1 MYKDTYENTSKEI
14 PTKELTNLT
23 KLYYSDDSK
32 YRGEMYDVL
41 NTKLQIFY
49 DYYNKAG
56 IRQQHYYYAF
66 SIILKGRASTFYY
79 DYI

>member
-1 MYKDTYENTSKEI
+1 MIETSPIYKDTYENTSKEEI

-32 YRGEMYDVL
+32 YGGEMYDVL

-49 DYYNKAG
+49 DYCNKAG
-56 IRQQHYYYAF
+56 IRQ
-66 SIILKGRASTFYY
+66 
-79 DYI
+79 